1 MSVELL
7 ESIKR
12 QAEALTPAEKSH
24 LGTYRLKRAKDETI
38 PPAMPINKKAA
49 EHERKQHMEW
59 LKANGEAFGG
69 QYVALDGNQ
78 LVCTGRTFGEASEAA
93 RAAGRPDAF
102 VTYLPKP
109 DEIIETGGWL

>member
-24 LGTYRLKRAKDETI
+24 PGTFLLKQAEEEATL
-38 PPAMPINKKAA
+38 PATPIDKEAA

-69 QYVALDGNQ
+69 QYVSLDGSQ
-78 LVCTGRTFGEASEAA
+78 LICTGRTFGEASEAA
-93 RAAGRPDAF
+93 RAAGKPDAF
-102 VTYLPKP
+102 ITYLPKP
-109 DEIIETGGWL
+109 